1 MNIHIYIYVCVYEYL
16 YCVYMNICVCA
27 SDVCRHMSEQI
38 SNTMELALQTIVSHP
53 KWILELIL
61 GPLKESHTKKINLN
75 CLATPPVL

>member
-1 MNIHIYIYVCVYEYL
+1 M
-16 YCVYMNICVCA
+16 CVYMNICVCA

-61 GPLKESHTKKINLN
+61 GPLKE
-75 CLATPPVL
+75 